1 MPRIDD
7 MIACLSRRVMMMLVI
22 VAMIVMVMVMVMM
35 VRTAV
40 CMVVMVMI
48 LRMML
53 GMTVR
58 GLFVGR
64 NPAGTPRQFRNKRSN
79 WVVSR

>member
-22 VAMIVMVMVMVMM
+22 VAMIVMVMIMRM
-35 VRTAV
+35 AV
-40 CMVVMVMI
+40 CMVVMGMI
-48 LRMML
+48 
-53 GMTVR
+53 VR
-58 GLFVGR
+58 DDARHDYAQAVCR
-64 NPAGTPRQFRNKRSN
+64 RACAAGTPRQLRNKRSS